1 VRPAA
6 AFVAALALAAPLAA
20 QERTAT
26 PRLSAAPLQLS
37 VGSYL
42 ETNVE
47 PGDRDLIRVPVLWS
61 LGAGQPRITL
71 LEIEPSLG
79 WHMTGGA
86 EDGSGISY
94 TRVRFYHFFGAG
106 HTLMVG
112 PDVEA
117 YIKTES
123 DTSLG
128 YGYDRLMPG
137 VQAALQLPRG
147 WRTTL
152 RARYEFT
159 EDENPGVSPFGR
171 LVLRPSVYPPP
182 VGRWSFWGRGDLAF
196 DVHGKPSQYNVEA
209 LASVRPDARRRL
221 TLFLEPRIY
230 IGAAA
235 RAKNLWRLRSGF
247 TWSLGDLATR
257 HTEGS

>member
-1 VRPAA
+1 VRAA
-6 AFVAALALAAPLAA
+6 AACVAALALAAPLVAQGRAA
-20 QERTAT
+20 TS
-26 PRLSAAPLQLS
+26 RLPAAPLQLS
-37 VGSYL
+37 VGAYL

-47 PGDRDLIRVPVLWS
+47 PGDRDLIRVPLLWS

-71 LEIEPSLG
+71 LEIEPALG
-79 WHMTGGA
+79 WHTTGGTG
-86 EDGSGISY
+86 DGSGISY

-147 WRTTL
+147 WRT
-152 RARYEFT
+152 
-159 EDENPGVSPFGR
+159 G
-171 LVLRPSVYPPP
+171 
-182 VGRWSFWGRGDLAF
+182 
-196 DVHGKPSQYNVEA
+196 
-209 LASVRPDARRRL
+209 
-221 TLFLEPRIY
+221 
-230 IGAAA
+230 
-235 RAKNLWRLRSGF
+235 
-247 TWSLGDLATR
+247 
-257 HTEGS
+257 